1 MDILLTGCDGFIG
14 KHLNTYLSTKHKII
28 GLDAK
33 SGNNLLVCDLNYNVD
48 LVIHLAARSG
58 IKDSLDNPTD
68 YWKNNV
74 IASKRLFD
82 HFKNTKILYASS
94 STVYEPFR
102 NPYALS
108 KYAMEQIAPNNSL
121 GMRFT
126 TAYGPGARE
135 SMLIP
140 RILRNDLEYININH
154 SRDFIHVNDIVSAI
168 DVLIDSHIDT
178 PYRYNGV
185 IDVGTGITN
194 TLTSIIDHFKLNV
207 KRLEGDEHERLDNK
221 ADINILNDLG
231 WKPKYELITYIE
243 KNNL

>member
-140 RILRNDLEYININH
+140 RILRNDLEYINTNH

-168 DVLIDSHIDT
+168 DVLIDSHIST

-194 TLTSIIDHFKLNV
+194 TLTSIINHFKLNV
-207 KRLEGDEHERLDNK
+207 KRLEGDEYERLDNK

-243 KNNL
+243 RNN

>member
-58 IKDSLDNPTD
+58 IKDSLNNPTD

-140 RILRNDLEYININH
+140 RILRNDLEYINTNH

-168 DVLIDSHIDT
+168 DVLIDSHINT

-243 KNNL
+243 KNN

>member
-14 KHLNTYLSTKHKII
+14 NHLNTYLSTKHKII

-33 SGNNLLVCDLNYNVD
+33 SGNNLLVCNLNYNVD

-58 IKDSLDNPTD
+58 IKDSLNNPTD

-74 IASKRLFD
+74 IVSKRLFD

-94 STVYEPFR
+94 STAYEPFR
-102 NPYALS
+102 NPYAMS

-140 RILRNDLEYININH
+140 RILRNDLEYINTNH

-194 TLTSIIDHFKLNV
+194 TLTSIIDYFKLNV

>member
-140 RILRNDLEYININH
+140 RILRNDLEYINTNH

-168 DVLIDSHIDT
+168 DVLIDSHINT

>member
-58 IKDSLDNPTD
+58 IKDSLNNPTD

-94 STVYEPFR
+94 STAYEPFR
-102 NPYALS
+102 NPYAMS

-194 TLTSIIDHFKLNV
+194 TLTSIIDYFKLNV

-243 KNNL
+243 GNN

>member
-14 KHLNTYLSTKHKII
+14 KLLYTHLLTKHKVI
-28 GLDAK
+28 GLDVK
-33 SGNNLLVCDLNYNVD
+33 SGNDLLVCDLNYNVD

-58 IKDSLDNPTD
+58 IKDSLNNPTD

-94 STVYEPFR
+94 STAYEPFR
-102 NPYALS
+102 NPYAMS

-140 RILRNDLEYININH
+140 RILRNDLEYINTNH

-168 DVLIDSHIDT
+168 NVLIDSHINT

-221 ADINILNDLG
+221 ADINILNDLD

-243 KNNL
+243 RNN

>member
-33 SGNNLLVCDLNYNVD
+33 SGNNLLLCDLNYHVD

-121 GMRFT
+121 G
-126 TAYGPGARE
+126 YE
-135 SMLIP
+135 I
-140 RILRNDLEYININH
+140 
-154 SRDFIHVNDIVSAI
+154 
-168 DVLIDSHIDT
+168 
-178 PYRYNGV
+178 YN
-185 IDVGTGITN
+185 
-194 TLTSIIDHFKLNV
+194 SIWT
-207 KRLEGDEHERLDNK
+207 RG
-221 ADINILNDLG
+221 
-231 WKPKYELITYIE
+231 
-243 KNNL
+243 